1 MYTIK
6 EVDMQKYLGSM
17 TYYTAEF
24 LMYYY
29 GFLLIAIIAIIIL
42 ICYWRNGK

>member
-1 MYTIK
+1 
-6 EVDMQKYLGSM
+6 MQKFWGNI
-17 TYYTAEF
+17 TYYTAEL